1 MCMLMSL
8 FLIVSCQEFAFENEA
23 QDRAQCDEGYEF
35 KTITRKC
42 ESIIVQNSPP
52 KANLEKITL
61 AEDTEPKTIE
71 LTFKDPN
78 DDPPLGC
85 DITSFSDSLDGDGGY
100 TVSCYCDETNG
111 KCYAKIKPDSNFFSH
126 GEFSY
131 IIFDRDGRSNEKFV
145 FVEVT
150 SVDDSPSV
158 ELNDFSEEARNAVII
173 ARGLGVQN
181 EMTEDSTKTFEFY
194 ASDPDG
200 DLISSCEIIET
211 SENIDVK
218 GECVCTPSFDNLF
231 STCEVNIQSKQNF
244 NGVGEYFTYRVFS
257 EAKSS
262 PRLYSGIN
270 SFFINITAVDDPP
283 LICQVSKV
291 ADAPECAATN
301 RDSCIGFSTPE
312 ELNIT
317 PTSHTS
323 KVPIVYLNETT
334 SECFRSYKNGS
345 DKLVFVGSIR
355 DSLLYNSGVT
365 NSNNGDVISYIYG
378 ADFVSIEEAN
388 ADNPNSSVNYQ
399 LSVAFDID
407 HPRSEVSYEVI
418 DIPEYIDIKNCL
430 GYNHLGD
437 DDNTTAK
444 SLNCIFELDDLNY
457 NDHFLADTTVLKNN
471 TNQVPSL
478 RFRARSTGDLKKSSQ
493 GPICISFIG
502 GNTNGQATVAY
513 EMRDVFT
520 LSNGPYCYGGYGD
533 EKEYSE
539 ATGNIC
545 GELGVASLEL
555 SSSQKIAIGD
565 TLLIRVSNAENPETQ
580 EDKVL
585 TFSDCGETCLT
596 NQIHLD
602 TASGSYKNNYADYI
616 TTLARRILDRL
627 RAINDG
633 GAIEAKI
640 SEDNPSKVIFR
651 SRTLSPTLFYASKTS
666 SGLIINKIMP
676 YWVYRGDSGVGD
688 LSCVG
693 ENGELGNHFIIS
705 IEDNKTTSHT
715 IKNAIKNH
723 AKANELIEV
732 FMYGSI
738 FESYKPENADNEWP
752 LILKGGREFSDSF
765 TYQATSGGEVSN
777 IGKVYFSITDINQ
790 KPTLASNTSVG
801 VEENTLIF
809 SLDPATETDLL
820 ENLYYEIVPESFDL
834 LSENGTLRGCL
845 NLEGSDGPFDLTCE
859 FTPNPD
865 FNTNGIANLALA
877 YRVIDSQGLEHG
889 GAHNIG
895 FKNENDPA
903 FICQYDKFKDAPECG
918 LDGCIGN
925 ATPVGRIIPSSHT
938 SNRAVVFYS
947 RQEQTCFKSN
957 GSATANDWEK
967 VVGSIIRDVE
977 INQLQKIVIDNLII
991 DEGGGANE
999 DGQKL
1004 ALISYEFPDQS
1015 DGSIGPDFLPIE
1027 NILIKYDGNGK
1038 TGFSEVDGSITSMHL
1053 GDADDQS
1060 ADTKTFEI
1068 EITPVAGSSG
1078 ETTLRINFADFVDT
1092 DNNDLL
1098 LIPNELEQ
1106 ISFAEFKVKLNQV
1119 NVTHNGWKNIKALGP
1134 KIGGSPYC
1142 EISTPINVDHY
1153 NEQKQ
1158 ALTKDDCVTDAF
1170 GIWRSG
1176 NLVDS
1181 PNVCSFSET
1190 LCNSG
1195 KKCIGADHTSVSA
1208 DEFNA
1213 IYKNT
1218 SANTC
1223 HVAKSQMDIGKAKI
1237 TGKKAG
1243 GIFIYVEH
1251 IDDSETN
1258 EVNVQELSSNVGKFN
1273 YSSLV
1278 HLKLNQASTYDQLGT
1293 LIAGEDFSDNLD
1305 CDDSDASC
1313 LLSID
1318 LPSLS
1323 ETTQELNITSDLPEG
1338 LYYIGIK
1345 DAYTYTNRGLLL
1357 VTFQEGLNV
1366 EVLDNDAAPAVEFSE
1381 TDKTLNIGSNL
1392 FISTI
1397 GDVKSKINIST
1408 ELNDSFDR
1416 PLFSAFTYKDDDQTI
1431 EGQSKTSFSRVNN
1444 SYNWVDLATP
1454 CSVTQSD
1461 ELNVCRDKGFG
1472 GSCLIFDDPKNN
1484 LNDGSDNV
1492 VGVNFLSSF
1501 YDQRR
1506 NICYRLENQTGS
1518 GDTFLDYSAT
1528 SSVKIEWEDF
1538 TVGDTSIAGFNVY
1551 RKMGK
1556 VGKKATTTTNT
1567 FFEDEYD
1574 LNKPLN
1580 VELLSSN
1587 SKSFL
1592 DDFSTTRHPP
1602 LPGTVYYYTVKP
1614 VVLGSNGEQIVT
1626 NSLQSYS
1633 EVRVFS
1639 PFPNYS
1645 FVHRWIVN
1653 KTMCNLMHA
1662 NNRTNVS
1669 LSADKYK
1676 IEKDNNFRCAYHGV
1690 GMSDLNGS
1698 EIDDIGEYAIELASG
1713 SGGPFYD
1720 IGYDM
1725 LVNQSELS
1733 CPYSKRQC
1741 AFEEGEYEDLDC
1753 IGNSAPTNVT
1763 PTSINAVYYNRAEA
1777 KCYIANAVD
1786 TQGAWDE
1793 VSTGSNYSKLGFG
1806 ISNVHLPPISNISK
1820 EDADELCDVTDAHF
1834 KSFGLS
1840 KVSVNPNPSEYR
1852 GYKSIISAPGP
1863 DVPTRRQQR
1872 AFGLWSDD
1880 YSHEEIEIL
1889 ENGLSL
1895 NSTSRCNTQS
1905 ANGIDD
1911 EFTSSTNPPV
1921 NTPETVTA
1929 TDLASFTWRD
1939 GESKLIR
1946 SIMTGSNLTKNCQ
1959 SRFGIQDHVGNLSE
1973 WSNDFFLN
1981 TEYSSGSNPL
1991 LALNSNTF
1999 ANDFYNILQQDFFT
2013 DGLTLD
2019 SKSIGIVMT
2028 DEDNNIEDRNFVIDS
2043 ASDIVNSMNI
2053 PLGLPIRPSAQ
2064 NDLVSTSNMLF
2075 SDFVFPIGTTSGIET
2090 DHLHSDRVYLWEAFG
2105 TTTADAAKASLF
2117 NGDNESHL
2125 LFGGG
2130 FRDGGGAGVYF
2141 LQLENPDEEERAD
2154 VGTRCVHQIE
2164 DSYYQN

>member
-42 ESIIVQNSPP
+42 ESIIVKNSPP

-61 AEDTEPKTIE
+61 VEDTEPKTIE

-100 TVSCYCDETNG
+100 PVSCYCDETNG

-158 ELNDFSEEARNAVII
+158 ELNDFSEEARNAAII

-181 EMTEDSTKTFEFY
+181 EMTEDSTKTFEFF

-200 DLISSCEIIET
+200 DLISACEIIET
-211 SENIDVK
+211 SENIDAK

-270 SFFINITAVDDPP
+270 SFFINITAVDDSPF
-283 LICQVSKV
+283 ICQVSKI
-291 ADAPECAATN
+291 ADAPECAVTN

-312 ELNIT
+312 ELGIT

-355 DSLLYNSGVT
+355 DSLLYNSGIT
-365 NSNNGDVISYIYG
+365 NSNNGDVISYING
-378 ADFVSIEEAN
+378 ADFVTIKEAN
-388 ADNPNSSVNYQ
+388 ADNPKSTVNYQ

-407 HPRSEVSYEVI
+407 HPRSEISYEVI
-418 DIPEYIDIKNCL
+418 DVPEYIDIKNCL
-430 GYNHLGD
+430 GYNVHGV
-437 DDNTTAK
+437 DDNSTVK
-444 SLNCIFELDDLNY
+444 SLDCNFALDELNY

-651 SRTLSPTLFYASKTS
+651 SRTLSPTLFHVSKNS
-666 SGLIINKIMP
+666 SGLTINKIMP

-723 AKANELIEV
+723 AKADELIEV

-738 FESYKPENADNEWP
+738 FESYKPINGDSDNEWP

-790 KPTLASNTSVG
+790 RPNLVG
-801 VEENTLIF
+801 YESIGLEENTLIF
-809 SLDPATETDLL
+809 SLDPAKETDLL
-820 ENLYYEIVPESFDL
+820 ENLYYEIAPSSYVEI
-834 LSENGTLRGCL
+834 SEKGTLRGCL

-859 FTPNPD
+859 FIPNPD
-865 FNTNGIANLALA
+865 FNTNGVYNIPLFYFA
-877 YRVIDSQGLEHG
+877 YDSQGESN
-889 GAHNIG
+889 HNIHQIAIQ
-895 FKNENDPA
+895 NENDPA

-925 ATPVGRIIPSSHT
+925 ATPVGRIVPSSHT

-991 DEGGGANE
+991 DEGGGE
-999 DGQKL
+999 DEDDQKL

-1027 NILIKYDGNGK
+1027 NILIKYGGNGK
-1038 TGFSEVDGSITSMHL
+1038 TGFSEVDGNIIPIDI
-1053 GDADDQS
+1053 GDSSYPS
-1060 ADTKTFEI
+1060 ADQGLFEI

-1078 ETTLRINFADFVDT
+1078 ETTLRINFADYDS
-1092 DNNDLL
+1092 DINN
-1098 LIPNELEQ
+1098 LEQ

-1119 NVTHNGWKNIKALGP
+1119 NVTHNGWKNIKALGA

-1142 EISTPINVDHY
+1142 EIPTPINEVNYDA
-1153 NEQKQ
+1153 QKK
-1158 ALTKDDCVTDAF
+1158 ALSKSKCDDAE
-1170 GIWRSG
+1170 GIWRTG
-1176 NLVDS
+1176 NLVDT

-1258 EVNVQELSSNVGKFN
+1258 SVVVQELPSNAGKFN

-1293 LIAGEDFSDNLD
+1293 LIAGEDFSDDLV
-1305 CDDSDASC
+1305 CDNDASC
-1313 LLSID
+1313 LLSVD

-1323 ETTQELNITSDLPEG
+1323 ETTQELNVTSDLPEG

-1366 EVLDNDAAPAVEFSE
+1366 EVIDDDADPTAEFTE
-1381 TDKTLNIGSNL
+1381 ADKTLNIGSNIY
-1392 FISTI
+1392 ISTI
-1397 GDVKSKINIST
+1397 GSVKTAINDT
-1408 ELNDSFDR
+1408 ELNDSFGR
-1416 PLFSAFTYKDDDQTI
+1416 PLFSAFTYKDNDQTI
-1431 EGQSKTSFSRVNN
+1431 EGQSKASFTRVNN

-1484 LNDGSDNV
+1484 LNDGSGNV

-1506 NICYRLENQTGS
+1506 NICYRLEKQASSS

-1587 SKSFL
+1587 TKSFL

-1662 NNRTNVS
+1662 NNRTNVN

-1690 GMSDLNGS
+1690 GMSDSSGD
-1698 EIDDIGEYAIELASG
+1698 EIDTIGEYNTEFSNGL
-1713 SGGPFYD
+1713 FYD

-1753 IGNSAPTNVT
+1753 IGNSAETNVT
-1763 PTSINAVYYNRAEA
+1763 PTSEDAVYYNRAEA
-1777 KCYIANAVD
+1777 KCYIAKDVD
-1786 TQGAWDE
+1786 VKGAWDE
-1793 VSTGSNYSKLGFG
+1793 VSTGANYSKLGFG

-1820 EDADELCDVTDAHF
+1820 EDADNLCDVTDEHF

-1840 KVSVNPNPSEYR
+1840 QVSSIPTNPSEYR
-1852 GYKSIISAPGP
+1852 AYKSIISAPGP
-1863 DVPTRRQQR
+1863 DVPSRRQQR

-1973 WSNDFFLN
+1973 WSDDFFLN

-1991 LALNSNTF
+1991 LALNSNSG
-1999 ANDFYNILQQDFFT
+1999 ANDFYNIFQQDFFT
-2013 DGLTLD
+2013 DGLPLD
-2019 SKSIGIVMT
+2019 FKSIGIVMT

-2064 NDLVSTSNMLF
+2064 IDLTGTGLF
-2075 SDFVFPIGTTSGIET
+2075 SDFIFPIGTTSGIET

-2105 TTTADAAKASLF
+2105 SQTADGAKTSLF
-2117 NGDNESHL
+2117 NGDKSHL

-2141 LQLENPDEEERAD
+2141 LQLENPDKEDRAD
-2154 VGTRCVHQIE
+2154 VGTRCVHQIKE
-2164 DSYYQN
+2164 SYYQN